1 MPLVNRRSRLFAALV
16 AIVGLLFAQMA
27 ISAFSCP
34 QMGGNAAVA
43 ESGCDEAMVVNANLC
58 EQHCE
63 YGQASFES
71 AKSPASP
78 PALAGPF
85 LRVHALVAEQPRG
98 QAIESRHSPAGPAP
112 PLIRFTV
119 LRI

>member
-1 MPLVNRRSRLFAALV
+1 MNRRSRLLAAVV

-27 ISAFSCP
+27 VSAFVCP
-34 QMGGNAAVA
+34 VIGGNVVVA
-43 ESGCDEAMVVNANLC
+43 ESPCDEAMSVNANLC
-58 EQHCE
+58 DQHCE

-71 AKSPASP
+71 AKSPATP
-78 PALAGPF
+78 AALAGAF
-85 LRVHALVAEQPRG
+85 LRVDVLVPEQMGLRS
-98 QAIESRHSPAGPAP
+98 ESRISAAGPAP